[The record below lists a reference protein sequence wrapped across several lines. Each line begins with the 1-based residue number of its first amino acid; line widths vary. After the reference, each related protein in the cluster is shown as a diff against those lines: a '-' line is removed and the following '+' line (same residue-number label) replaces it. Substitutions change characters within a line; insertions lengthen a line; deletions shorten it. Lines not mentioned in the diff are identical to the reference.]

1 MSPFLFGFRQV
12 SLEILHSEKDWAAI
26 VLSTSHVRGL
36 WQQMFGHA
44 CAHARV
50 YVCVCVCVGLQL
62 ILNLFQF
69 PSSTKLQSSLTDVY
83 FSNGMVMALLIDTR

>member
-36 WQQMFGHA
+36 LQQMFGRA
-44 CAHARV
+44 CVRACLW
-50 YVCVCVCVGLQL
+50 VCLCWFTVDFKSIPVSFKHK
-62 ILNLFQF
+62 ITIFF
-69 PSSTKLQSSLTDVY
+69 D
-83 FSNGMVMALLIDTR
+83 